1 MELVIFELGGGRF
14 ALRAMTVSQVL
25 DPLPVTPLPYAPVDV
40 EGLVNVTGAVL
51 LKVDLALRLGMAQR
65 TAQET
70 GNLLVVMTGHE
81 SVAVQVDRVFNKVS
95 QDDTSIKF
103 YGDDQRNPLIQGEF
117 TQGEYMVLLLNETAL
132 GLKDMQPEGVPED
145 GGGLIGALAD
155 KDRLQSQDVQ
165 LSDLPTLAVED
176 GSETYALHMNHVQ
189 EIVEMGPLTD
199 LPGAGH
205 EVMGLMKLRG
215 QALMVLSLARL
226 LGREPLVTPRFVLV
240 VSVGDTRVGLSV
252 ADILGIERYNKTD
265 VQMITGGDSQLE
277 GYLPGSAL
285 RIGHMTGL
293 LSIEGLVSDEGMD
306 TYRRYMT
313 QHGSLMTEP
322 TDQPG
327 RSSRRVLS
335 FRLGAERC
343 ALSLDAV
350 DRVEEYTP
358 AVDLPEGD
366 ASLSGAI
373 QIKGE
378 IAPVLDLR
386 TLLNLTPLETSSYVI
401 VRIGGAPWALIVDK
415 IERVIEIPEKDITPV
430 RTHQSDYLTEVGR
443 LDGELISLLTLAPLS
458 AMDKASAKA
467 D

>member
-14 ALRAMTVSQVL
+14 ALRAMSVSQVL
-25 DPLPVTPLPYAPVDV
+25 DPLPVTPLPYAPADV

-51 LKVDLALRLGMAQR
+51 LKVDLGLRLGMAQR
-65 TAQET
+65 CAQAA

-81 SVAVQVDRVFNKVS
+81 SVALQVDRVYNKVS
-95 QDDTSIKF
+95 QDESSIKF
-103 YGDDQRNPLIQGEF
+103 YEDDQRNPLIRGEF
-117 TQGEYMVLLLNETAL
+117 TQAEHMVLLLNESAL
-132 GLKDMQPEGVPED
+132 GLKDMQPEGVPEE

-155 KDRLQSQDVQ
+155 VGKLQSTDVQ

-189 EIVEMGPLTD
+189 EIVEMGALTD
-199 LPGAGH
+199 LPGAGP

-226 LGREPLVTPRFVLV
+226 LGREPLVQPRFVLV
-240 VSVGDTRVGLSV
+240 VSVGETRVGLSV
-252 ADILGIERYNKTD
+252 AEILGIERYSKTD
-265 VQMITGGDSQLE
+265 VQTITGGDSQLE
-277 GYLPGSAL
+277 GYLPGSAS
-285 RIGHMTGL
+285 RAGHMTGL

-313 QHGSLMTEP
+313 QHGTQITEAM
-322 TDQPG
+322 DQIG
-327 RSSRRVLS
+327 RTTRRVLS
-335 FRLGAERC
+335 FRLGTERC

-358 AVDLPEGD
+358 SVDLPEGD
-366 ASLSGAI
+366 SSLTGAI

-386 TLLNLTPLETSSYVI
+386 TLLGLTPQETSSYVI
-401 VRIGGAPWALIVDK
+401 VRLDGAPWALIVDK

-443 LDGELISLLTLAPLS
+443 LDGELISLLTLAPL
-458 AMDKASAKA
+458 AAVAKA

>member
-14 ALRAMTVSQVL
+14 ALRAMSVSQVL
-25 DPLPVTPLPYAPVDV
+25 EPLPVTPLPYAPADV
-40 EGLVNVTGAVL
+40 EGLVNVTGSVL
-51 LKVDLALRLGMAQR
+51 LKVDMALRLGMAQR
-65 TAQET
+65 SAQAT

-81 SVAVQVDRVFNKVS
+81 SVAVQVDRVYNKVS
-95 QDDTSIKF
+95 QDETSIKF
-103 YGDDQRNPLIQGEF
+103 YQDDQHNPLIRGEF
-117 TQGEYMVLLLNETAL
+117 THADHMVLLLNEAAL
-132 GLKDMQPEGVPED
+132 GLKDMQPEGVPEE

-155 KDRLQSQDVQ
+155 VGQLQSQDVQ
-165 LSDLPTLAVED
+165 LSDLPTLTVED

-215 QALMVLSLARL
+215 QALMVLSMARL

-240 VSVGDTRVGLSV
+240 VSVGQTRVGLSV
-252 ADILGIERYNKTD
+252 ADILGIERYNKSD
-265 VQMITGGDSQLE
+265 VQIIHGGDSQLE
-277 GYLPGSAL
+277 GYLPGSAS
-285 RIGHMTGL
+285 RVGHMTGL
-293 LSIEGLVSDEGMD
+293 LSIEGLISDEGMD
-306 TYRRYMT
+306 NYRRYMT
-313 QHGSLMTEP
+313 QHGSQLNEP
-322 TDQPG
+322 MDLVA
-327 RSSRRVLS
+327 RSTRRVLS

-358 AVDLPEGD
+358 SVDLPEGD

-386 TLLNLTPLETSSYVI
+386 QLLNLTPLETSSYVI
-401 VRIGGAPWALIVDK
+401 VRIDGAPWALIVDK

-443 LDGELISLLTLAPLS
+443 LDGELISLLTLAPL
-458 AMDKASAKA
+458 AATAKA
-467 D
+467 TVKAD